1 MDCVIGERG
10 LTNEYAFTYC
20 IEEERYRKEL
30 SRGPS
35 FYSCYSYERLD
46 L

>member
-1 MDCVIGERG
+1 MSVMGKRG

-20 IEEERYRKEL
+20 TEEERYKKEL

-35 FYSCYSYERLD
+35 FDSYYSYKRLD